1 MMKFIQKENL
11 ITPAY
16 LSRLCDLTFGMN
28 GFPWYFLS
36 EDISYD
42 SSSDFKFG
50 DNNLMDIP
58 QAQKSTGFVH
68 VLLDQEGVESPYLP
82 LFLPLMDSV
91 SDVFPHPVQFTRV
104 RMALTL
110 PMGKDPMQHNAPHTD
125 SEKDHY
131 AALFYLHDCSGDTVF
146 FKEYDDPNSGSLE
159 DRWWRA
165 RTQEYNIAK
174 RVTPKANRLFAFDGH
189 NFHAS
194 SNPSVEDKFRIAINF
209 NFECEH
215 DIFAQYP

>member
-1 MMKFIQKENL
+1 MN
-11 ITPAY
+11 Y
-16 LSRLCDLTFGMN
+16 RRCD
-28 GFPWYFLS
+28 P
-36 EDISYD
+36 
-42 SSSDFKFG
+42 
-50 DNNLMDIP
+50 
-58 QAQKSTGFVH
+58 ST
-68 VLLDQEGVESPYLP
+68 Y
-82 LFLPLMDSV
+82 
-91 SDVFPHPVQFTRV
+91 
-104 RMALTL
+104 
-110 PMGKDPMQHNAPHTD
+110 
-125 SEKDHY
+125 
-131 AALFYLHDCSGDTVF
+131 
-146 FKEYDDPNSGSLE
+146 DPNSGSLE